1 MLCALWPGAFDDPWR
16 ETDMLGNAAT
26 VLSVCARKVIDPLS
40 DI

>member
-1 MLCALWPGAFDDPWR
+1 MLCALWPGAFDDPCR
-16 ETDMLGNAAT
+16 ETNILGNAAT